1 MLPGEADT
9 AVQLHAFL
17 RGDQAGAE
25 QILRARADAGD
36 WHSAR
41 ELAERLAQRGDL
53 DGLRAWAGA
62 GNGYVDLLAD
72 DRLATGL
79 PGAGDGPDVVI
90 DGGRAAAASAR
101 PVPTENLESCAA

>member
-9 AVQLHAFL
+9 AVQLHACL

-53 DGLRAWAGA
+53 DGLRAVQNRMYGVRCASG
-62 GNGYVDLLAD
+62 GD
-72 DRLATGL
+72 AT
-79 PGAGDGPDVVI
+79 
-90 DGGRAAAASAR
+90 SS
-101 PVPTENLESCAA
+101 VP